1 MKERLWK
8 NVWVVLYVV
17 LMGVLAIATFL
28 EHAYGTT
35 FVQTHIY
42 HACWFCGLWGAL
54 AFGLVRACGKCRLW
68 KRLPVLWWHGSLL
81 VILGGAMLTYLTGEK
96 GYVHLVQGQ
105 DVKSF
110 IRTSDQQARA
120 LPFSL
125 SLDSFRVV
133 YYPGT
138 EAPSDYKSYVS
149 YKVNGKWKEEVISMN
164 HILSVEGYRFYQSS
178 YDPDLSGS
186 WLSVNYDPW
195 GIAVTY
201 AGYLCLALSSLWL
214 LGSRKETFFRLLRH
228 PLWRKTGLVW
238 LGVCAFQLTAQ
249 ARPVSVLA
257 RQDAEKLKMRQ
268 VIYHDRVAPFHTLAR
283 DFVIKLSG
291 KPSYHGLTP
300 EQVVASW
307 LLYPEEWQHEPM
319 FRVRSE
325 RLRQELELKSEYAA
339 LVDLFDGKTYRLEGL
354 LQRLQDEMRNTHEK
368 GWLENHRAKKLEKE
382 VLELDEKVGMVL
394 MLQKGTF
401 IRPLPEDGS
410 VTPLSPLRIRAE
422 IFYHAVPFTKVLFM
436 ANLSL
441 GLLALGWWVYS
452 YVMQEGDKVRNW
464 RSRWRQIWVGAVW
477 MACLFHWTSY
487 LLRWYIGGRIPLGN
501 GHETMLFLAGF
512 LLLCT
517 CIWQRRFSFLL
528 PSGLLLS
535 GFTLLVA
542 YLSEMNPQI
551 TPLMPVLLSPWLSLH
566 VSLIMV
572 SYALFALMCLC
583 SILALGI
590 RRHTWQRQR
599 LTLFCRVL
607 LYPAVLCLGI
617 GIFIGAVWANVSWG
631 SYWAWDPKEV
641 WALITFMLYGMAFH
655 VQSLPRFRNP
665 YFFHWFLI
673 VSFSAILMTY
683 FGVNYVLG
691 GMHSYAG

>member
-17 LMGVLAIATFL
+17 LMGVLAMATFL

-35 FVQTHIY
+35 FARTHIY
-42 HACWFCGLWGAL
+42 HACWFYGLWGML
-54 AFGLVRACGKCRLW
+54 AFGLVRACGKFWLC
-68 KRLPVLWWHGSLL
+68 KRLPVLWWHSSLL
-81 VILGGAMLTYLTGEK
+81 TILGGAMLTCLTGEK
-96 GYVHLVQGQ
+96 GYVHLIHGQ
-105 DVKSF
+105 EVKAF
-110 IRTSDQQARA
+110 IQTSGQEVRV

-149 YKVNGKWKEEVISMN
+149 YRVDKKSKKGVISMN
-164 HILSVEGYRFYQSS
+164 HILSVKGYRFYQSS

-201 AGYLCLALSSLWL
+201 TGYLCLAFSSLWL
-214 LGSRKETFFRLLRH
+214 LLSRRETFFRLLHH

-238 LGVCAFQLTAQ
+238 LGICAFQLAAQ
-249 ARPVSVLA
+249 ARPVSVLS
-257 RQDAEKLKMRQ
+257 RQDAEKLKIRQ
-268 VIYHDRVAPFHTLAR
+268 VIYHDRVVPFNTLAR
-283 DFVIKLSG
+283 DFVIKLNG

-307 LLYPEEWQHEPM
+307 LLYPEEWQYEPM
-319 FRVRSE
+319 FQIKSKW
-325 RLRQELELKSEYAA
+325 LRRELGLKSEYVA
-339 LVDLFDGKTYRLEGL
+339 LIDLFDGKTYRLERL
-354 LQRLQDEMRNTHEK
+354 LQRQKKEARDVREEGWMEK
-368 GWLENHRAKKLEKE
+368 RKAKKLEKE
-382 VLELDEKVGMVL
+382 VLELDEKVGLVL
-394 MLQKGTF
+394 MLQKGTL

-410 VTPLSPLRIRAE
+410 VAPLSPLRIRAE
-422 IFYHAVPFTKVLFM
+422 IFYHAVPFTKILFM
-436 ANLSL
+436 ANLSF

-464 RSRWRQIWVGAVW
+464 RTGMRKIWIGTVW
-477 MACLFHWTSY
+477 IVCLFHWISY

-517 CIWQRRFSFLL
+517 CIWQRRLSFL
-528 PSGLLLS
+528 PPVGLLLS

-542 YLSEMNPQI
+542 HLSEINPQI

-566 VSLIMV
+566 VSLIMI

-583 SILALGI
+583 SILALSI
-590 RRHTWQRQR
+590 QQNTWQQKR
-599 LTLFCRVL
+599 LTLFCRIL
-607 LYPAVLCLGI
+607 LYPAVLCLGA

-641 WALITFMLYGMAFH
+641 WALFAFMLYGMAFH
-655 VQSLPRFRNP
+655 IQSLPRFRNP
-665 YFFHWFLI
+665 VFFHWFLI
-673 VSFSAILMTY
+673 GSFFAILMTY

-691 GMHSYAG
+691 GMHSYVG

>member
-105 DVKSF
+105 EVKSF
-110 IRTSDQQARA
+110 IRTSDQQARM

-201 AGYLCLALSSLWL
+201 AGYLCLAFSSLWL

-238 LGVCAFQLTAQ
+238 LGICAFQLIAQ

-319 FRVRSE
+319 FRVKSE
-325 RLRQELELKSEYAA
+325 RLRQELGLKSEYAA
-339 LVDLFDGKTYRLEGL
+339 LVDLFDGKTYRLERL
-354 LQRLQDEMRNTHEK
+354 LQRLQDEVRNTHEK
-368 GWLENHRAKKLEKE
+368 GWLENRQAKKLEKE

-422 IFYHAVPFTKVLFM
+422 IFYHAVPFTKILFM

-441 GLLALGWWVYS
+441 GLLALGWWIYS
-452 YVMQEGDKVRNW
+452 CVMQEGDKARNW
-464 RSRWRQIWVGAVW
+464 RSRWRWIWVWAVW

-528 PSGLLLS
+528 PAGLLLS

-551 TPLMPVLLSPWLSLH
+551 TPLMPV
-566 VSLIMV
+566 
-572 SYALFALMCLC
+572 C
-583 SILALGI
+583 
-590 RRHTWQRQR
+590 
-599 LTLFCRVL
+599 
-607 LYPAVLCLGI
+607 
-617 GIFIGAVWANVSWG
+617 
-631 SYWAWDPKEV
+631 
-641 WALITFMLYGMAFH
+641 
-655 VQSLPRFRNP
+655 
-665 YFFHWFLI
+665 
-673 VSFSAILMTY
+673 
-683 FGVNYVLG
+683 
-691 GMHSYAG
+691 

>member
-105 DVKSF
+105 EVKSF
-110 IRTSDQQARA
+110 TRTSDQQTRV

-201 AGYLCLALSSLWL
+201 AGYLCLAFSSLWL
-214 LGSRKETFFRLLRH
+214 LGSRGETFFRLLRH

-238 LGVCAFQLTAQ
+238 LGLCAFQLTAQ

-319 FRVRSE
+319 FRVKSE
-325 RLRQELELKSEYAA
+325 RLRQELGLKSEYAA

-354 LQRLQDEMRNTHEK
+354 LQRLQDEVRNTHEK
-368 GWLENHRAKKLEKE
+368 GWLENRRAKKLEKE

-422 IFYHAVPFTKVLFM
+422 IFYHAVPFTKILFM

-441 GLLALGWWVYS
+441 GLLALGWWVCS
-452 YVMQEGDKVRNW
+452 YVMQEGDKTRNW
-464 RSRWRQIWVGAVW
+464 RSRWRRIWVWAVW

-528 PSGLLLS
+528 PAGLLLS

-583 SILALGI
+583 SILALSI

-641 WALITFMLYGMAFH
+641 WALVTFMLYGMAFH
-655 VQSLPRFRNP
+655 VQSLPRFKNP

>member
-1 MKERLWK
+1 MKSK
-8 NVWVVLYVV
+8 
-17 LMGVLAIATFL
+17 
-28 EHAYGTT
+28 
-35 FVQTHIY
+35 
-42 HACWFCGLWGAL
+42 
-54 AFGLVRACGKCRLW
+54 
-68 KRLPVLWWHGSLL
+68 
-81 VILGGAMLTYLTGEK
+81 
-96 GYVHLVQGQ
+96 
-105 DVKSF
+105 
-110 IRTSDQQARA
+110 
-120 LPFSL
+120 
-125 SLDSFRVV
+125 
-133 YYPGT
+133 
-138 EAPSDYKSYVS
+138 
-149 YKVNGKWKEEVISMN
+149 
-164 HILSVEGYRFYQSS
+164 
-178 YDPDLSGS
+178 
-186 WLSVNYDPW
+186 
-195 GIAVTY
+195 
-201 AGYLCLALSSLWL
+201 
-214 LGSRKETFFRLLRH
+214 
-228 PLWRKTGLVW
+228 
-238 LGVCAFQLTAQ
+238 
-249 ARPVSVLA
+249 
-257 RQDAEKLKMRQ
+257 
-268 VIYHDRVAPFHTLAR
+268 
-283 DFVIKLSG
+283 
-291 KPSYHGLTP
+291 
-300 EQVVASW
+300 
-307 LLYPEEWQHEPM
+307 
-319 FRVRSE
+319 
-325 RLRQELELKSEYAA
+325 RLRQELGLKSEYAA

-354 LQRLQDEMRNTHEK
+354 LQRLQDEVRNTHEK
-368 GWLENHRAKKLEKE
+368 GWLENRQAKKLEKE

-401 IRPLPEDGS
+401 IRPLLEDGS

-422 IFYHAVPFTKVLFM
+422 IFYHAVPFTKILFM

-452 YVMQEGDKVRNW
+452 YVMQEGDKARNW
-464 RSRWRQIWVGAVW
+464 RSRWRRIWVWAVW

-528 PSGLLLS
+528 PAGLLLS
-535 GFTLLVA
+535 GFTFLVA

-583 SILALGI
+583 SILALSI

-655 VQSLPRFRNP
+655 AKYPSFQKSVLFSLVFNRFVLCHTDDLFRRKLCTRRNAQLCRISDSFLSFWANDLFIDSFSLPLDSEFKNGRSMKSLNYALVSSLCALVIGILLVTWP
-665 YFFHWFLI
+665 DVAVSYLVITIGVLFLI
-673 VSFSAILMTY
+673 PGLVGLFSYLALLNKSKVDAPRPGFPIVALGSTL
-683 FGVNYVLG
+683 FGVWLIIMPSFFIGVLMYVLG
-691 GMHSYAG
+691 ILLVLGGISQLANLIAARSFMPVPFGVYVVPVLILAAGITVLFNPFATAEIPFIVLGISSIVYALMDMFRLLRFRKKNKNIQDVTPIEEIKE

>member
-105 DVKSF
+105 EVKSF
-110 IRTSDQQARA
+110 TRTSDQQTRM

-125 SLDSFRVV
+125 SLDSFRVA

-186 WLSVNYDPW
+186 WLSVNHDPW

-201 AGYLCLALSSLWL
+201 AGYLCLAFSSLWL
-214 LGSRKETFFRLLRH
+214 LGSRRETFFRLLRH

-319 FRVRSE
+319 FRVKSK
-325 RLRQELELKSEYAA
+325 RLRQELGLKSEYAA
-339 LVDLFDGKTYRLEGL
+339 LVDLFDGKTYRLERL
-354 LQRLQDEMRNTHEK
+354 LQKQQDEVRNTHEK
-368 GWLENHRAKKLEKE
+368 GWLENRQAKKLEKE

-422 IFYHAVPFTKVLFM
+422 ISIMRYH
-436 ANLSL
+436 SL
-441 GLLALGWWVYS
+441 
-452 YVMQEGDKVRNW
+452 KF
-464 RSRWRQIWVGAVW
+464 
-477 MACLFHWTSY
+477 CLW
-487 LLRWYIGGRIPLGN
+487 LI
-501 GHETMLFLAGF
+501 FL
-512 LLLCT
+512 
-517 CIWQRRFSFLL
+517 
-528 PSGLLLS
+528 
-535 GFTLLVA
+535 
-542 YLSEMNPQI
+542 
-551 TPLMPVLLSPWLSLH
+551 
-566 VSLIMV
+566 
-572 SYALFALMCLC
+572 
-583 SILALGI
+583 
-590 RRHTWQRQR
+590 
-599 LTLFCRVL
+599 
-607 LYPAVLCLGI
+607 
-617 GIFIGAVWANVSWG
+617 
-631 SYWAWDPKEV
+631 
-641 WALITFMLYGMAFH
+641 
-655 VQSLPRFRNP
+655 
-665 YFFHWFLI
+665 
-673 VSFSAILMTY
+673 
-683 FGVNYVLG
+683 
-691 GMHSYAG
+691 